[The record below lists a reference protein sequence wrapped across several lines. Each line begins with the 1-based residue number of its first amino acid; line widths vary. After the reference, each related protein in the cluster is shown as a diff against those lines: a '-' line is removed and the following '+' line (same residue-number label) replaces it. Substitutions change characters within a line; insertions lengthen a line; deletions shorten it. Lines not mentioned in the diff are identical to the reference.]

1 MLGGKR
7 KKEVLVRSRIENMLL
22 DMSYKET
29 SRISRILIRV
39 QVKVGHSEKHEEII
53 EHNHRVLKGQ
63 EEGNLTGK
71 NVARG
76 I

>member
-1 MLGGKR
+1 M
-7 KKEVLVRSRIENMLL
+7 RSRIENMLL
-22 DMSYKET
+22 DKSYKET
-29 SRISRILIRV
+29 SRISRILIWA
-39 QVKVGHSEKHEEII
+39 QVKIEHSEKHEEII

-71 NVARG
+71 NVGSG